1 MEANKVVKLVKDKVR
16 ETIVRET
23 EEWSRV
29 QAQLKI
35 ERAEL
40 AKMNEPRR
48 IGFQW

>member
-1 MEANKVVKLVKDKVR
+1 MEANKVVKLVTDKVR

-35 ERAEL
+35 ERAER
-40 AKMNEPRR
+40 AKLNEPRR